1 MTNAISRRVRMKAN
15 FLVVAAMLV
24 ALGVS
29 LLGVK
34 ERPRAEAESQDPKF
48 VQGSELVRPEGYRE
62 WIYLS
67 SGLGMNY
74 STRSQPGEPQFTNVF
89 VTPEAYRQFMRS
101 ATWPEKTM
109 FVLEERDSSTKGSIN
124 TGGHFQTKLTGL
136 VAEVKDGSRFPEK
149 WAFFSF
155 TDAQGKLKD
164 TAKALPRSGCW
175 TCHNAHGAV
184 DNTFVQFYPTLREV
198 AQGKG
203 TFREESPKGEAK

>member
-1 MTNAISRRVRMKAN
+1 MRAN
-15 FLVVAAMLV
+15 FLVVAAPLV

-34 ERPRAEAESQDPKF
+34 EHAGAEAESRDPKF
-48 VQGSELVRPEGYRE
+48 VPGNELVRPGGYRE

-74 STRSQPGEPQFTNVF
+74 SARSQPGEPQFTNVF
-89 VTPEAYRQFMRS
+89 VTPEAYRQFIKSGR
-101 ATWPEKTM
+101 WPDKTV

-124 TGGHFQTKLTGL
+124 REGHFQTKLAGL
-136 VAEVKDGSRFPEK
+136 AAEVKDESRFPEK
-149 WAFFSF
+149 WAFFTF
-155 TDAQGKLKD
+155 MDAQGKLKD
-164 TAKALPRSGCW
+164 TAKALPKSACW

-198 AQGKG
+198 AQSKG
-203 TFREESPKGEAK
+203 MFREDSPKGDAK

>member
-1 MTNAISRRVRMKAN
+1 MKAN

-24 ALGVS
+24 ALSLG

-34 ERPRAEAESQDPKF
+34 ERAGADAESRDPKF
-48 VQGSELVRPEGYRE
+48 VQGNELTRPEGYRE

-74 STRSQPGEPQFTNVF
+74 SARSQPGEPQFTNVF

-101 ATWPEKTM
+101 ATWPERTV

-124 TGGHFQTKLTGL
+124 KGGHFQTKLTGL
-136 VAEVKDGSRFPEK
+136 VAEVKDGERFPEK

-155 TDAQGKLKD
+155 TDAQGNLQD
-164 TAKALPRSGCW
+164 TAKALPKSACW
-175 TCHNAHGAV
+175 SCHNSHGAV

-198 AQGKG
+198 AHSKG
-203 TFREESPKGEAK
+203 TFREESPKEGNK